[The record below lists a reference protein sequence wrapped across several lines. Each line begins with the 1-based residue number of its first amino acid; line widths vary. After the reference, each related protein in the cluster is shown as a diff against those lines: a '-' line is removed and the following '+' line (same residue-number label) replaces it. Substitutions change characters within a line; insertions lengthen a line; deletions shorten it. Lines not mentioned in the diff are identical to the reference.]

1 MYEPLSYYFYKDKT
15 KYKEKVDERLNNEL
29 TIKLNFM
36 IGRNEAFYL
45 PIRELKDSIINIYRA
60 DKRISKIEASLPTK
74 ALQQFSKRCLIDEIV
89 LTNKIEGVHSTRKEI
104 GKVLQ
109 ELENKSKVPQ
119 RFKGLVTKYN
129 MLSEDSDIPLS
140 TCQDIRDLY
149 DELVLPEVKN
159 TDKNNIPDGSVFR
172 KDSVCV
178 YSETQ
183 KSIHE
188 GLYPE
193 EKICAAMEKA
203 LAVLNNK
210 DVEQIPKIA
219 AFHYFFGYIHPF
231 YDGNGR
237 ISRFISSYLLS
248 KELEP
253 ILAFRISYTIH
264 ENIKEYYKA
273 FEICN
278 NPQNMGDITPF
289 LLMFVK
295 VIEKSMDQL
304 ETSLKKRTERLKYY
318 STVIVEFLHETCQ
331 QQIKDKFIDM
341 SYVLVQ
347 VSLFSEIGV
356 SKTELTNILNLSPAT
371 VIKYLKIFR
380 DKELL
385 IEEKD
390 GREKLYRVDT
400 DKLDSIS
407 LKVEDSDVE
416 I

>member
-1 MYEPLSYYFYKDKT
+1 MYEPLSYYFYRDKT

-36 IGRNEAFYL
+36 IGSNEAFYL

-60 DKRISKIEASLPTK
+60 DKRISKIEEALPTK
-74 ALQQFSKRCLIDEIV
+74 ALKQFSRRCLIDEIV

-109 ELENKSKVPQ
+109 ELQTNSRTHQ

-140 TCQDIRDLY
+140 SCQDIRDLY
-149 DELVLPEVKN
+149 DELVLAEVKN
-159 TDKNNIPDGSVFR
+159 SDKNSVPDGNLFR
-172 KDSVCV
+172 KDAVCV
-178 YSETQ
+178 YSDTQ
-183 KSIHE
+183 KNIHE

-193 EKICAAMEKA
+193 EKICSAMEKA
-203 LAVLNNK
+203 LEILNN
-210 DVEQIPKIA
+210 DEIEWIPKIA

-264 ENIKEYYKA
+264 ENIKDYYKA

-289 LLMFVK
+289 LIMFVN

-304 ETSLKKRTERLKYY
+304 ETSLKNRMERLHYY
-318 STVIVEFLHETCQ
+318 SKVMVDFLHKTCET
-331 QQIKDKFIDM
+331 QQIKDKLIDM
-341 SYVLVQ
+341 GYVLVQ
-347 VSLFSEIGV
+347 VSLFSESGI
-356 SKTELTNILNLSPAT
+356 SKTELTNILSLSPAT
-371 VIKYLKIFR
+371 VGKYLKIFR

-385 IEEKD
+385 IEEKES
-390 GREKLYRVDT
+390 REKLYKVDT
-400 DKLDSIS
+400 DKLDFIS
-407 LKVEDSDVE
+407 LNEE
-416 I
+416 IQNI